1 MQKATL
7 IDSTLRDGGYEVN
20 FSFTPAEVA
29 TICQK
34 LEEAG
39 VRFIEI
45 GRGVAMG
52 AGGYRKDDSNA
63 DEEYMDAATSV
74 LKKAKFGMFFF
85 PGISTLDH
93 IARAAK
99 HKIGFIRV
107 GTDVTEI
114 HLSEPYIKKAKEYGI
129 FVTANF
135 MKSYALDPRD
145 LAKQVQLSE
154 KFGADVVY
162 LVDSAGGMF
171 PDDIA
176 RYYTAIRKISQIRL
190 GFHGHDNL
198 GFGVANSISAV
209 ELGFE
214 FVDATLQGLGRSGGN
229 ACIEILVAA
238 FEKKG
243 YNTGVDFLKLLEIGE
258 TYIKPKMTRCGR
270 DRLDV
275 VAGFAKFHSLFTPLV
290 LKYAEK
296 YAVDPA
302 TLMIEV
308 SKKDLVNVLE
318 SDLEEIAKG
327 MCAYRRAN
335 I

>member
-1 MQKATL
+1 MHRSGDTSMQKATL

-74 LKKAKFGMFFF
+74 
-85 PGISTLDH
+85 
-93 IARAAK
+93 
-99 HKIGFIRV
+99 
-107 GTDVTEI
+107 
-114 HLSEPYIKKAKEYGI
+114 IKKAKEYGI

-176 RYYTAIRKISQIRL
+176 RYYTAIRKISQIKL

-275 VAGFAKFHSLFTPLV
+275 VAGFAKFHTFPRSQV
-290 LKYAEK
+290 A
-296 YAVDPA
+296 
-302 TLMIEV
+302 
-308 SKKDLVNVLE
+308 
-318 SDLEEIAKG
+318 
-327 MCAYRRAN
+327 
-335 I
+335 